1 MLTDNQSLYFCGI
14 VIIGFFIAGLFSL
27 LDNLIVQIVL
37 GCSFFLV
44 VLNLFITKQEFEDLQ
59 NPKNDNENL

>member
-14 VIIGFFIAGLFSL
+14 VIIGFFIAGLCNL

-37 GCSFFLV
+37 GCSFVLV